1 MEVESTK
8 KQSLNLPRLPVPP
21 QGHINIRGGDRTS
34 TTLPP
39 TGFKPVLSAYFN
51 TRIWHGVLYWLS
63 PFTKGNDPLRQ
74 SHVRVTTLLFCLYFQ
89 KSFHS
94 SNNAPI
100 YAMYTYINHCKE
112 SSMTIFLIIGLQY
125 PWRRNWDS
133 NPPSST
139 YVAILSNRR
148 SGKFSLEK
156 MKSVLLL
163 GSHDYGQNSDRS

>member
-1 MEVESTK
+1 M
-8 KQSLNLPRLPVPP
+8 
-21 QGHINIRGGDRTS
+21 
-34 TTLPP
+34 
-39 TGFKPVLSAYFN
+39 SACSN
-51 TRIWHGVLYWLS
+51 TRTWHGVLYWLS

-112 SSMTIFLIIGLQY
+112 SGMTIFLIIGLQY

-133 NPPSST
+133 DPGTTLRCLRFSRPLHST
-139 YVAILSNRR
+139 TLPLRHNNEFPVPQKSFARFVSYAIKAAFGKECLLRR
-148 SGKFSLEK
+148 YAVSETRMGLEEFE
-156 MKSVLLL
+156 SPTTLL
-163 GSHDYGQNSDRS
+163 